1 MSRLSED
8 ALRRGLEAA
17 NLRIA
22 SLERQLADTKRVVLV
37 KPETRAEI
45 EVEAEKITDFTFGK
59 KKGKKFE
66 KE

>member
-22 SLERQLADTKRVVLV
+22 SLEKQLVDAKKVVLV
-37 KPETRAEI
+37 EPETRVEI
-45 EVEAEKITDFTFGK
+45 EVEAEKIQDFAFGK